1 MIQHM
6 KPFRS
11 LLTGNFRF
19 SNVDDF
25 SLAREGV
32 YVQVLLHDE
41 GMEKNRT
48 NQTRAGSVP
57 NRIVPAPAGVVVVVV
72 VPGVPEVAIV
82 VIGV

>member
-1 MIQHM
+1 M

-41 GMEKNRT
+41 AKDGKRIE
-48 NQTRAGSVP
+48 QTKQ
-57 NRIVPAPAGVVVVVV
+57 
-72 VPGVPEVAIV
+72 
-82 VIGV
+82 VISAQYHTASSPPPPVS